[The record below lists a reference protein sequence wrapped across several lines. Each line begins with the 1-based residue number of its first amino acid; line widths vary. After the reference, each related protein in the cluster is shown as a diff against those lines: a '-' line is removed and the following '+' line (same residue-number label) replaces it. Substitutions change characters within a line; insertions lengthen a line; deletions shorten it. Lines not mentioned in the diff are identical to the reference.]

1 MNNHQAEQVKLF
13 AVNGTIFGLS
23 FTNIESGMRVFLLML
38 SIIYTIIMIYKL
50 ITKKQ
55 DGNK

>member
-1 MNNHQAEQVKLF
+1 MIHPDQIKLY

-23 FTNIESGMRVFLLML
+23 FTNIENTMRLFLLML

-50 ITKKQ
+50 LKKK
-55 DGNK
+55 DDTNK

>member
-1 MNNHQAEQVKLF
+1 MNNHHVEQAKLL

-23 FTNIESGMRVFLLML
+23 FTNIESGMRIFLLML
-38 SIIYTIIMIYKL
+38 SIVYTIIMIYKL

-55 DGNK
+55 NGNK